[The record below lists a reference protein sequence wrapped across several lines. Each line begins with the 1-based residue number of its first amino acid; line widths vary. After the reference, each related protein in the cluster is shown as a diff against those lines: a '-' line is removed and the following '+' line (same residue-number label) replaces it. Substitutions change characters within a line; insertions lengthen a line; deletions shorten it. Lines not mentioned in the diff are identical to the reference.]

1 MPNPSLKHIVS
12 ERREGGAA
20 TRDDPASCWRF
31 TGRGDAPFV
40 EFHVTPHTR
49 HGFPVGQLCH
59 YTLES
64 NAADGDEPPE
74 RLTLGFPTADVVLF
88 GARLAVLVEKLQTHS
103 LTAVRPLDTR
113 YAHAFGQNPWV
124 ARVVVN
130 RIDKQGD
137 ATA

>member
-1 MPNPSLKHIVS
+1 MSSLKNIVAQRS
-12 ERREGGAA
+12 EPGAA
-20 TRDDPASCWRF
+20 ARTEAATCYKF

-40 EFHVTPHTR
+40 EFYVTPHAR

-64 NAADGDEPPE
+64 NTAEGDEPPE

-88 GARLAVLVEKLQTHS
+88 GARLAVLVEKLQTQS
-103 LTAVRPLDTR
+103 LTAVLPLDAR
-113 YAHAFGQNPWV
+113 YAHALGQNPWV

-130 RIDKQGD
+130 RIDKQGS
-137 ATA
+137 AAG

>member
-1 MPNPSLKHIVS
+1 MSSLKNIVAQRS
-12 ERREGGAA
+12 EPGAA
-20 TRDDPASCWRF
+20 TRTEPPTCYRF

-40 EFHVTPHTR
+40 EFHVTAHAR

-64 NAADGDEPPE
+64 NAVDGDEPPE

-88 GARLAVLVEKLQTHS
+88 GARLATIVEKLQTQS
-103 LTAVRPLDTR
+103 LTAVLPLDAR
-113 YAHAFGQNPWV
+113 YAGTLGANPWV
-124 ARVVVN
+124 ARIVVS

-137 ATA
+137 TTP